1 MTLSE
6 DNLIYRVRSLRAA
19 SAMQGNPFSAT
30 LMLALEVFTSL
41 LFKFLKS
48 FSFLL
53 VQVDWQSLQNSIF
66 VFVLWSESH
75 TTAKPRGCG

>member
-41 LFKFLKS
+41 LFKFF
-48 FSFLL
+48 FSFQFFFLFL
-53 VQVDWQSLQNSIF
+53 IIQSGTLAPGTDI
-66 VFVLWSESH
+66 
-75 TTAKPRGCG
+75 TTS